1 MRTTSLRTLVV
12 ALSTC
17 ILLLPCRA
25 PAQACVGDCD
35 SDIHVTVN
43 EILTMIHI
51 ALGNASVSTCGDG
64 AGDANGD
71 GKITIDEIL
80 AAVNNA
86 LSGCPPLATS
96 TPTNTATAS
105 ATPTET
111 PLRADTPTPTNTATA
126 SATPTETPA
135 PTATATPG
143 WTPSDGAISV
153 ADAVARDARGMA
165 LYLNQTLTTE
175 GVVTVSAGV
184 FSGNKLKIFIQ
195 GGSAGIMVYHQSAAF
210 VPAFQEGD
218 LLLATGV
225 IRQADPTGGDN
236 LAEGTVLVD
245 VTDGN
250 GAFKLSTGYPLPEPT
265 TVTLDDLVANGV
277 ALTGTLVHLPS
288 VHKISGNWPQ
298 LGDKTTE
305 VTVGGDS
312 AATLLVRFQ
321 RPTITQDL
329 ANELQAIGNGSLAL
343 TGILV
348 QDDRDTSDG
357 LLGGFELWP
366 RGDEDIAAAP

>member
-1 MRTTSLRTLVV
+1 MRTILLRTLVV
-12 ALSTC
+12 AVSTC
-17 ILLLPCRA
+17 IVLSSSRA
-25 PAQACVGDCD
+25 PAQVCVGDCD
-35 SDIHVTVN
+35 SLGHVTV
-43 EILTMIHI
+43 EEVLTMVNI
-51 ALGNASVSTCGDG
+51 ALGNDSVSSCG

-71 GKITIDEIL
+71 SQITIDEIL

-86 LSGCPPLATS
+86 LSGCPPLPTFTPTDTATAS
-96 TPTNTATAS
+96 ATATATPLPADTLTPTNTATAS

-111 PLRADTPTPTNTATA
+111 QVA
-126 SATPTETPA
+126 
-135 PTATATPG
+135 TATATPG

-245 VTDGN
+245 ITNSTFSV
-250 GAFKLSTGYPLPEPT
+250 LSTDNPLPDPT
-265 TVTLDDLVANGV
+265 TVTLNDLVANGV
-277 ALTGTLVHLPS
+277 ALTGTLVRVPS
-288 VHKISGNWPQ
+288 VHKVNGSWPQ

-305 VTVGGDS
+305 VTVADNSG
-312 AATLLVRFQ
+312 ATLPVRFQ
-321 RPTITQDL
+321 RPIITPEL
-329 ANELQAIGNGSLAL
+329 ADELQAIGNGWLAL
-343 TGILV
+343 TGIVV
-348 QDDRDTSDG
+348 QDDRDVSDG
-357 LLGGFELWP
+357 LLSSFALWP

>member
-1 MRTTSLRTLVV
+1 MRTILLRTLVV
-12 ALSTC
+12 AVSTC
-17 ILLLPCRA
+17 IVLSSSRA
-25 PAQACVGDCD
+25 PAQVCVGDCD
-35 SDIHVTVN
+35 SLGHVTV
-43 EILTMIHI
+43 EEVLTMVNI
-51 ALGNASVSTCGDG
+51 ALGNDSVSSCG

-71 GKITIDEIL
+71 SQITIDEIL

-86 LSGCPPLATS
+86 LSGCPPLPTFTPTDTATAS
-96 TPTNTATAS
+96 ATATATPLPADTLTPTNTATAS

-111 PLRADTPTPTNTATA
+111 QVA
-126 SATPTETPA
+126 
-135 PTATATPG
+135 TATATPG
-143 WTPSDGAISV
+143 WTPSDGAIGV
-153 ADAVARDARGMA
+153 PDAVARDAQGWA
-165 LYLNQTLTTE
+165 LHLGQEGLTTE
-175 GVVTVSAGV
+175 GVVTVSAGL
-184 FSGNKLKIFIQ
+184 FAANKLKIFIQ
-195 GGSAGIMVYHQSAAF
+195 SGGAGIMVYHQSAAF
-210 VPAFQEGD
+210 VPAFQAGD

-288 VHKISGNWPQ
+288 VRKVSGNWPQ

-305 VTVGGDS
+305 VTVADNSG
-312 AATLLVRFQ
+312 ATLIVRFQ
-321 RPTITQDL
+321 RPTISAEL
-329 ANELQAIGNGSLAL
+329 ADELQAIGDGSLAL
-343 TGILV
+343 AGIVV

>member
-1 MRTTSLRTLVV
+1 MMPLHAGVVLGKATIWGRRVRMPIPGRALALTLL
-12 ALSTC
+12 ALA
-17 ILLLPCRA
+17 LLLPGRA

-35 SDIHVTVN
+35 SLGGVSIDD
-43 EILTMIHI
+43 ILTMVNI
-51 ALGNASVSTCGDG
+51 ALGNALISACD

-71 GKITIDEIL
+71 SQITVDEIL

-86 LSGCPPLATS
+86 LNGCPPTTTATS
-96 TPTNTATAS
+96 TA
-105 ATPTET
+105 TET
-111 PLRADTPTPTNTATA
+111 PPPTT
-126 SATPTETPA
+126 
-135 PTATATPG
+135 TATPSQ
-143 WTPSDGAISV
+143 TPGNGAVSV
-153 ADAVARDARGMA
+153 ADAVARDSQGFA
-165 LYLNQTLTTE
+165 LHLDESLTTE
-175 GVVTVSAGV
+175 GVVTVSAGL
-184 FSGNKLKIFIQ
+184 FANNKLKIFIQ
-195 GGSAGIMVYHQSAAF
+195 SDGAGIMVYNQSSAN
-210 VPAFQEGD
+210 VPAFQAGD
-218 LLLATGV
+218 LLQATGV
-225 IRQADPTGGDN
+225 IRQADPSGGDN

-245 VTDGN
+245 VTN
-250 GAFKLSTGYPLPEPT
+250 GAATVLSMGNPLPDPT
-265 TVTLDDLVANGV
+265 SVTIDDLMANGV
-277 ALTGTLVHLPS
+277 ALTGTLVQVPS

-357 LLGGFELWP
+357 LLSGYELWP
-366 RGDEDIAAAP
+366 RGAEDITAATP